1 MNLGNKNNYF
11 HLLPNIY
18 CALQFLI
25 KEITTNKLKK
35 IITQPDQ
42 NLKQNQHKDTRN
54 PEQNT
59 NKFEKIRKK
68 LLGRTYVRTRVKEPT
83 KKIFNSQKATTTP
96 GPNTNKIRKKPLR
109 DRYVHA

>member
-1 MNLGNKNNYF
+1 MNLGNKNNNF

-42 NLKQNQHKDTRN
+42 NLKQN
-54 PEQNT
+54 
-59 NKFEKIRKK
+59 
-68 LLGRTYVRTRVKEPT
+68 
-83 KKIFNSQKATTTP
+83 
-96 GPNTNKIRKKPLR
+96 
-109 DRYVHA
+109 